1 MRRVLV
7 CTAIGERYRSA
18 FRSERQQ
25 FEAYAALC
33 GAETALIESP
43 LDPKGRRS
51 FFPQRLLIP
60 RAFSSYDIVLHLDID
75 VLIPRN
81 LPDLF
86 ALVPENAGFAAVI
99 DPRGSYAYQK
109 AWGFADWASR
119 GHGSYF
125 AGVGLTSRNE
135 LASIN
140 GGVQVYRPRL
150 VAALFESWYFDDRK
164 YKPPF
169 AADFSATEEGPSA
182 YLSQANGLFAP
193 LEYRFN
199 RQVLFALHE
208 TSLGKAAFEK
218 YCSIPNRTWRK
229 IRTTLGLPSHQIGF
243 GAAYRRFVEDLLRNG
258 NLVHFAGKYPIPV
271 VDPAL
276 LTG

>member
-1 MRRVLV
+1 VKNVLV
-7 CTAIGERYRSA
+7 CTAIGDRYLSA
-18 FRSERQQ
+18 FEAERRQ
-25 FEAYAALC
+25 FESYAAMC

-60 RAFSSYDIVLHLDID
+60 RAFSSYEVVLHMDLD

-86 ALVPENAGFAAVI
+86 ALLPESAGFAAVI

-109 AWGFADWASR
+109 AWGFADWAAR
-119 GHGSYF
+119 GHDSYF
-125 AGVGLTSRNE
+125 GGVGLNSPNQ
-135 LASIN
+135 LATVN

-150 VAALFESWYFDDRK
+150 VATLFESWYWDDRR
-164 YKPPF
+164 YEAPF

-208 TSLGKAAFEK
+208 TPLGEKAFAR
-218 YCSIPNRTWRK
+218 YCSLPSRVRRK
-229 IRTTLGLPSHQIGF
+229 IRRTLGLPSHHVGF
-243 GAAYRRFVEDLLRNG
+243 GTAYRRFVEDLLQNG
-258 NLVHFAGKYPIPV
+258 NLVHFAGKYPIPAV
-271 VDPAL
+271 EPGL
-276 LTG
+276 LMG